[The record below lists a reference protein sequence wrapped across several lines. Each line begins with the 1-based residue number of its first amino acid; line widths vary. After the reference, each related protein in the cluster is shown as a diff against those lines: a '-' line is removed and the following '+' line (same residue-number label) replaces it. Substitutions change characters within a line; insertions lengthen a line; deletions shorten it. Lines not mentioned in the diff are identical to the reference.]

1 MTDFKVRYSLSCMCM
16 HRPTHTSL
24 PLYHTLHLL
33 CSHYKWFK
41 PGCKLQHSH
50 RLCNKQFNTCR
61 LMSESVKIYVCLL
74 WHAILCTDVNQSIN
88 QTMRSQIK
96 DRQLLDYQLPQSDG
110 WMEECVCGCV
120 YMCVCV
126 HFSQINLAN
135 TRRRSLI
142 NMNHCSGGR
151 LARVWSVFIT
161 ATWDFLSLL
170 SPLQPFRQNMLNTKT
185 IMRRWIK

>member
-88 QTMRSQIK
+88 QSNNEITNKGQTITG
-96 DRQLLDYQLPQSDG
+96 LPAPAVWWLNG
-110 WMEECVCGCV
+110 RMCMWVCVYVCVC
-120 YMCVCV
+120 
-126 HFSQINLAN
+126 A
-135 TRRRSLI
+135 
-142 NMNHCSGGR
+142 
-151 LARVWSVFIT
+151 
-161 ATWDFLSLL
+161 FLSNQL
-170 SPLQPFRQNMLNTKT
+170 SQHTQAFSNQYEPLFRRQAGESVISVYHCYMRLPLSAQPITTIQTKHVKHKNNNETLN
-185 IMRRWIK
+185 